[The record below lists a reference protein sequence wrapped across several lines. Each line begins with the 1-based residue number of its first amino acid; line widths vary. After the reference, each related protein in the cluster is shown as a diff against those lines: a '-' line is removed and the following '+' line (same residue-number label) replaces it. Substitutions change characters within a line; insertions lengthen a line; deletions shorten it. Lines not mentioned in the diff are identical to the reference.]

1 MVNVWLHYN
10 FKKHFDA
17 ELLFTDT
24 DSLTYEIKSEN
35 VYEEVFKH
43 KHLFDFS
50 NFPKNSNFFGEANK
64 KVIGKMKDVSEGI
77 AIDEFVGLKSKMYS
91 IKNIDGKES
100 SMAKGVSIATEF
112 SEFKDTLYKMKIM
125 RHKMRRIQAK
135 KHKMGTYEIDK
146 KSLSW
151 LILMI
156 KDLFY
161 VMVFIR
167 LLIFIK
173 T

>member
-1 MVNVWLHYN
+1 M
-10 FKKHFDA
+10 
-17 ELLFTDT
+17 LFTDT

-50 NFPKNSNFFGEANK
+50 KFFGEANK

-146 KSLSW
+146 KSLS
-151 LILMI
+151 
-156 KDLFY
+156 
-161 VMVFIR
+161 
-167 LLIFIK
+167 
-173 T
+173 